1 MSNASNYLEELDAFL
16 NENLQLELNSEAQ
29 ALDVQLPESVQEE
42 VEEEGVVNLD
52 AEYDFDTRNYKE
64 KLDLDR
70 DSVIIDNLDVPPF
83 NENALNALQKLIP
96 SGGSYHDDLQEYLDR
111 LGVEN
116 FTASE
121 ILRAKGGS
129 HFNPNSICF
138 NKNSVAP
145 RSKWI
150 FFGRTIVALDH
161 IRKDLGHAIFLIVVY
176 RSRSYNDCLIQQ
188 SINNSP
194 TGRSGVA
201 KHSQHLNFNAIDF
214 RGASGTVHDWGRAVR
229 RYKNNDDSRVWY
241 KTYSGSKFVHIDTR
255 GHQL

>member
-1 MSNASNYLEELDAFL
+1 MSDAWKYLEEIDSFL
-16 NENLQLELNSEAQ
+16 EENLRVEENPPTE
-29 ALDVQLPESVQEE
+29 ALDVQLSEANQEE
-42 VEEEGVVNLD
+42 VEEDGVINLG
-52 AEYDFDTRNYKE
+52 AEYDFDTRNYQE

-70 DSVIIDNLDVPPF
+70 DGIIIDNLDPPPF
-83 NENALNALQKLIP
+83 SANALSTLQNLIP
-96 SGGSYHDDLQEYLDR
+96 SGGSYHDDLQIYLDR

-121 ILRAKGGS
+121 IMRAKGGS
-129 HFNPNSICF
+129 HFNQNSICF
-138 NKNSVAP
+138 NKNSLAP

-161 IRKDLGHAIFLIVVY
+161 VRKDLGYAIFLVVAY

-194 TGRSGVA
+194 TGTSGVA

-214 RGASGTVHDWGRAVR
+214 RGASGTIHDWGRAVK
-229 RYKNNDDSRVWY
+229 RYKDNEDSKVWY